1 MKGFLNNVSN
11 LLKDRLLKH
20 NVNQDNEDGTSVERF
35 IVNSFLIPEHPIT
48 RFSLKLKMQYLSGI
62 QEVLC
67 FFFVSNVKVRFCFE
81 QLYRCLLND
90 TYNGDWKKPISLKKA
105 RCAISLKFEGL
116 KLFTMSSSF
125 WSDIFRIISIS
136 GEQKILN
143 QPSFFNKLCNL
154 QRFYDKKTL
163 GKIHDFYLDSKKLMD
178 NEIERLYLNDQLFKQ
193 QKEYS
198 ILVVG
203 NMSAGKSTLINAI
216 VGSKVERVKSTVCTS
231 QLKYIYNKPYED
243 GITMTDGFSY
253 AWTDKADISVLD
265 AMHIALHFKQGTRN
279 RRCVLI
285 DTPGVNYANESTH
298 LNVTANAL
306 NSKNYDIIL
315 YVMNALYFESNDE
328 KRFLSTIAGI
338 KGKRIVIALNQ
349 LDQLNM
355 DDDSIEQV
363 VNEVNIYVRSMVNGK
378 NISVVPVSAK
388 AAYLASAPQEQLS
401 KQESFTKEQYTKM
414 FGSMFYDLGLY
425 GTGTRSKKNDLCA
438 LSGLTNLLNNIE
450 L

>member
-1 MKGFLNNVSN
+1 MSN
-11 LLKDRLLKH
+11 ILKDRLLKQ

-90 TYNGDWKKPISLKKA
+90 TYNGDWEKPISLKKA
-105 RCAISLKFEGL
+105 KSAISLKFEGL

-143 QPSFFNKLCNL
+143 QPSFLTNFANFKDFMIKNI
-154 QRFYDKKTL
+154 R
-163 GKIHDFYLDSKKLMD
+163 KIHDFFLDSKKLTD

-253 AWTDKADISVLD
+253 AWTDKVDISVLD

-298 LNVTANAL
+298 LNITANAL
-306 NSKNYDIIL
+306 NSK
-315 YVMNALYFESNDE
+315 
-328 KRFLSTIAGI
+328 TTT
-338 KGKRIVIALNQ
+338 
-349 LDQLNM
+349 
-355 DDDSIEQV
+355 
-363 VNEVNIYVRSMVNGK
+363 
-378 NISVVPVSAK
+378 
-388 AAYLASAPQEQLS
+388 
-401 KQESFTKEQYTKM
+401 SFYM
-414 FGSMFYDLGLY
+414 
-425 GTGTRSKKNDLCA
+425 
-438 LSGLTNLLNNIE
+438 
-450 L
+450 

>member
-1 MKGFLNNVSN
+1 MTDCALPCFMFTCVPSGNVKLIPDIGSAASAKPSAPSAITGRN
-11 LLKDRLLKH
+11 IEPVVSEDGSSRSYLALFWDSRICLFASPTLSPRACIHLVMPRWYTWISLRKEVRRTFESWLSRTRYFFHAHSYRSSAVILLKILIWRQRYNDKRTCTRLH
-20 NVNQDNEDGTSVERF
+20 RG
-35 IVNSFLIPEHPIT
+35 
-48 RFSLKLKMQYLSGI
+48 YA
-62 QEVLC
+62 
-67 FFFVSNVKVRFCFE
+67 
-81 QLYRCLLND
+81 Y
-90 TYNGDWKKPISLKKA
+90 
-105 RCAISLKFEGL
+105 
-116 KLFTMSSSF
+116 
-125 WSDIFRIISIS
+125 
-136 GEQKILN
+136 
-143 QPSFFNKLCNL
+143 

-163 GKIHDFYLDSKKLMD
+163 GKIHDFFLDSKKLTD

-253 AWTDKADISVLD
+253 AWTDKVDISVLD
-265 AMHIALHFKQGTRN
+265 AMHIALHFKPGTRN

-298 LNVTANAL
+298 LNITANAL

-363 VNEVNIYVRSMVNGK
+363 VNEVKIYVRSMVNGN
-378 NISVVPVSAK
+378 NISVVPISAK